1 MRNILFLGL
10 IQGSSFLLPLILL
23 PFLIKTLGT
32 ETYGKM
38 ILYQVFFLYLS
49 TIIDFG
55 YNFSATQNIARNQN
69 DSYHIKKVFSCTIW
83 CKIFIFIIVF
93 IFLLG
98 CGLWTKKNYDILLV
112 ICFIPQLI
120 GYVLTPQWLFQGIE
134 KTNIL
139 AICTITARL
148 FTTLIILITVHKST
162 DIYLAAFLQSVTF
175 LLTAI
180 LSLYYIY
187 STKIAS
193 FSYVC
198 MKDIKDSLIESFP
211 FFISIFSVNL
221 YTTLP
226 ALVIGVV
233 LGNVNLAYYNIALTI
248 RNALLGLFNPISQS
262 LFPRVNN
269 LYSIDQNRAYKLIK
283 QSLIVVAVI
292 FIFLAITTNIMSDFI
307 VNKILG
313 HSEFIV
319 VSLVKMICFIPAIS
333 AINNILGIQTIIL
346 HGYKKLFSTVTI
358 FYGVLNC
365 IIIYPSLIYFG
376 VIGAIYSSIFI
387 ELLIFITLALIVL
400 QKKLLV
406 AA

>member
-1 MRNILFLGL
+1 
-10 IQGSSFLLPLILL
+10 
-23 PFLIKTLGT
+23 
-32 ETYGKM
+32 
-38 ILYQVFFLYLS
+38 
-49 TIIDFG
+49 
-55 YNFSATQNIARNQN
+55 
-69 DSYHIKKVFSCTIW
+69 
-83 CKIFIFIIVF
+83 
-93 IFLLG
+93 
-98 CGLWTKKNYDILLV
+98 
-112 ICFIPQLI
+112 
-120 GYVLTPQWLFQGIE
+120 
-134 KTNIL
+134 
-139 AICTITARL
+139 
-148 FTTLIILITVHKST
+148 
-162 DIYLAAFLQSVTF
+162 
-175 LLTAI
+175 
-180 LSLYYIY
+180 
-187 STKIAS
+187 
-193 FSYVC
+193 
-198 MKDIKDSLIESFP
+198 
-211 FFISIFSVNL
+211 L

>member
-1 MRNILFLGL
+1 
-10 IQGSSFLLPLILL
+10 
-23 PFLIKTLGT
+23 
-32 ETYGKM
+32 
-38 ILYQVFFLYLS
+38 
-49 TIIDFG
+49 
-55 YNFSATQNIARNQN
+55 
-69 DSYHIKKVFSCTIW
+69 
-83 CKIFIFIIVF
+83 
-93 IFLLG
+93 
-98 CGLWTKKNYDILLV
+98 
-112 ICFIPQLI
+112 
-120 GYVLTPQWLFQGIE
+120 
-134 KTNIL
+134 
-139 AICTITARL
+139 
-148 FTTLIILITVHKST
+148 
-162 DIYLAAFLQSVTF
+162 
-175 LLTAI
+175 
-180 LSLYYIY
+180 
-187 STKIAS
+187 
-193 FSYVC
+193 
-198 MKDIKDSLIESFP
+198 
-211 FFISIFSVNL
+211 SIFSVNL

-365 IIIYPSLIYFG
+365 I
-376 VIGAIYSSIFI
+376 
-387 ELLIFITLALIVL
+387 
-400 QKKLLV
+400 
-406 AA
+406 